1 MRTRRLVAVASAAVM
16 TIAVVAGC
24 APSSSSGS
32 DGASGDKV
40 TLSVWSWRTEDAEGY
55 RKIFDKFEAKHP
67 NITVEFKPFKNTE
80 YGTVLATALS
90 GSDGPDLAQLHAY
103 QAVTDLADAKKLTPL
118 TDADVP
124 SLHEAFSKDD
134 LDAVRGTDGQVY
146 AVPVATQT
154 LQVIYN
160 KKIFSDNGLTAPTT
174 WPELIALSDTLTAKK
189 IVPFAMTGK
198 DDWMLPVTFEIFGGT
213 RYGGIPFQ
221 EGIAKGQKKLTDP
234 DFVAALEVMP
244 SLKKY
249 FPNNLSAVS
258 YTDSQLLFT
267 TGKAAMFPG
276 GLWELG
282 YFKQQNPALDMG
294 VLSLPAPP
302 GSPTQQPLIYGFL
315 DGGYSLAAKSEHPEE
330 AKKLLAWMATPEFG
344 NAFMDTLLQMSPV
357 KGVQPSDPLL
367 AQIAKDY
374 SANPAKM
381 LFSTTLG
388 RGNPTSN
395 SVLSGGLQRML
406 MGKESAP
413 AVAASVQRSVDQWF
427 KPSN

>member
-1 MRTRRLVAVASAAVM
+1 MRTNRLAAVLAAAVM
-16 TIAVVAGC
+16 TAGAVAGC
-24 APSSSSGS
+24 APSTPSGS
-32 DGASGDKV
+32 GAKSGDKV
-40 TLSVWSWRTEDAEGY
+40 TLSVWSWRTEDATGY
-55 RKIFDKFEAKHP
+55 RSIFDKFEEKHP

-80 YGTVLATALS
+80 YETVLATGLS
-90 GSDGPDLAQLHAY
+90 GSDGPDLAQVHAY
-103 QAVTDLADAKKLTPL
+103 QAVIDLAAAKKLSPL
-118 TDADVP
+118 TNADVP
-124 SLHEAFSKDD
+124 TLNEAFAKGD

-160 KKIFSDNGLTAPTT
+160 KKIFSENGLNPPAT
-174 WPELIALSDTLTAKK
+174 WQELISLADTLKAKK

-221 EGIAKGQKKLTDP
+221 EGIASGQKKLTDP

-249 FPNNLSAVS
+249 FPDNITAVS

-282 YFKQQNPALDMG
+282 YFKQQNPGLDMG
-294 VLSLPAPP
+294 VLSLPASP
-302 GSPTQQPLIYGFL
+302 GSPVQQSLIYGFL
-315 DGGYSLAAKSEHPEE
+315 DGGYALSANSKHPEE
-330 AKKLLAWMATPEFG
+330 AKQLLAWMATPEFG
-344 NAFMDTLLQMSPV
+344 NAFMDTLLQMSTV
-357 KGVQPSDPLL
+357 KGVQPADPLL
-367 AQIAKDY
+367 AQIVKDY

-388 RGNPTSN
+388 RGNPTSS
-395 SVLSGGLQRML
+395 SVLAGGIQRMF
-406 MGKESAP
+406 MGKDTAP